1 MLYRYDGSFEGFLCA
16 VFRAFEM
23 RDRSA
28 FIEADSESAMPLRWC
43 EETMVV
49 TEPDKARRVSEGLRR
64 LSPRLP
70 GTVYLAWL
78 SRFEGIDDA
87 ILAFIRL
94 GFDRRR
100 DPQSMLYNGS
110 AAKVMDAARKVGGEQ
125 HRFLQF
131 LRFTKALPDLYVADI
146 APAYDILALIVPHF
160 AARFSDMNF
169 IIRDKKR
176 RKAALWD
183 RTRWQIVE
191 GDDELM
197 SLPLPEDG
205 EIEGLWRRYF
215 ESVAIPE
222 RKNRKLQRHFVP
234 LRFRDNMTEFAKGA
248 HRGAGGRG

>member
-1 MLYRYDGSFEGFLCA
+1 MTMLYRYDGSFEGFLCA
-16 VFRAFEM
+16 VFCAFER

-28 FIEADSESAMPLRWC
+28 FIEAESVMSLRWC
-43 EETMVV
+43 EEMTVA
-49 TEPDKARRVSEGLRR
+49 TEPDKARRVTEGLRR

-78 SRFEGIDDA
+78 SRMDGIDDA
-87 ILAFIRL
+87 LLGFIRL

-100 DPQSMLYNGS
+100 DPQHMLYNGS

-146 APAYDILALIVPHF
+146 APAYDVLALIVPHF
-160 AARFSDMNF
+160 AARFADMNF
-169 IIRDKKR
+169 IIRDKGR

-183 RTRWQIVE
+183 RTRWQMVE
-191 GDDELM
+191 GDSELM

-205 EIEGLWRRYF
+205 EIEALWRRYF

-222 RKNRKLQRHFVP
+222 RKNRRLQQRFVP
-234 LRFRDNMTEFAKGA
+234 LRFRENMTEFDKGA
-248 HRGAGGRG
+248 HRAAGVDG